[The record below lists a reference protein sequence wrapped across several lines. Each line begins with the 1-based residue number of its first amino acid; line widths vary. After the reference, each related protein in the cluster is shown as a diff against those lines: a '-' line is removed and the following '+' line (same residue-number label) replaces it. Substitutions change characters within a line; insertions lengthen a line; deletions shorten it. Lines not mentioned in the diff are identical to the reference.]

1 MSGFVDETIE
11 GKNGDGGN
19 LTSRE
24 TALFVRNH
32 NNEDD
37 GVNSQQS
44 MVGQAFNSTQESS
57 SSSPTT
63 KL

>member
-11 GKNGDGGN
+11 GKNGDGDN